1 MGAGGHAP
9 LDDRRVGASAQ
20 RTMQL
25 CNFAT
30 GFQRGHRTRSRSPG
44 RAAIRARR
52 STLIS
57 LTRNIDDP
65 RYHESVILAA
75 ELIQDARRRSGLTQA
90 ELARRAGLTQSVISA
105 YENGHR
111 DPSFTTLQR
120 VISATGFMLE
130 PMLVPR
136 PKRSAL
142 AEVRSHAAD
151 LRAALSPL
159 GALDIRIFGSVAR
172 GDETDE
178 SDVDLLVELA
188 SDVGVFNLLR
198 MQEAA
203 EQLLGRSVDIVPSTG
218 IKPDAVERITHE
230 AVPL

>member
-1 MGAGGHAP
+1 M
-9 LDDRRVGASAQ
+9 
-20 RTMQL
+20 
-25 CNFAT
+25 
-30 GFQRGHRTRSRSPG
+30 
-44 RAAIRARR
+44 
-52 STLIS
+52 
-57 LTRNIDDP
+57 
-65 RYHESVILAA
+65 ILAA

-120 VISATGFMLE
+120 VISATGLMLE
-130 PMLVPR
+130 PTLVPR